1 MGNIG
6 YIYKIFN
13 DINDNVY
20 IGQTVQT
27 INARFWQHKNDAKK
41 GSMTSLHL
49 AIMKYGEGHFF
60 IEKIEECEISEL
72 DNREKY
78 WIEYYNSYKDGYN
91 MTPGGSG
98 VYSSSTP
105 KRAKI
110 DDNLIFSLWDEGKSI
125 SEIVEETG
133 YSKSA
138 VKNHIKKY
146 SNYSIE
152 ESNKRGSHKQAITRQ
167 KPIVQVDIQGNII
180 SYYTSAREA
189 DEKTNISYQDISYAA
204 NNGTMAGG
212 YYWCFKNIEDK
223 NKKFLVIQYDID
235 GKIINKYNTIKEAAE
250 ITHGNLTGICQA
262 LNGKQKTS
270 GGFIWK
276 KEYISGNSV

>member
-180 SYYTSAREA
+180 SYYASAREA
-189 DEKTNISYQDISYAA
+189 DEKTDISYQDISYAA
-204 NNGTMAGG
+204 NNGTIAGG

-276 KEYISGNSV
+276 KEYIGGNPV

>member
-20 IGQTVQT
+20 IGQTIQT

-49 AIMKYGEGHFF
+49 AIMKYGEEHFF

-105 KRAKI
+105 KRTKI
-110 DDNLIFSLWDEGKSI
+110 DDNLILG
-125 SEIVEETG
+125 
-133 YSKSA
+133 
-138 VKNHIKKY
+138 
-146 SNYSIE
+146 
-152 ESNKRGSHKQAITRQ
+152 
-167 KPIVQVDIQGNII
+167 
-180 SYYTSAREA
+180 
-189 DEKTNISYQDISYAA
+189 
-204 NNGTMAGG
+204 
-212 YYWCFKNIEDK
+212 
-223 NKKFLVIQYDID
+223 
-235 GKIINKYNTIKEAAE
+235 
-250 ITHGNLTGICQA
+250 
-262 LNGKQKTS
+262 
-270 GGFIWK
+270 
-276 KEYISGNSV
+276 